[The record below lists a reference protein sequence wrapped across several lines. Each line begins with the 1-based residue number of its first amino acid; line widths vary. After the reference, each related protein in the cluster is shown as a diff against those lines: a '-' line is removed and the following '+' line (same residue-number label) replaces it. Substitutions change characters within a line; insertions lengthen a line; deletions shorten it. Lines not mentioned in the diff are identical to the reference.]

1 MLNEEGNI
9 VWATTAVHPLWTWWP
24 DLTPDICKLAAGSPN
39 WDLPDH
45 TDLSNPPSEQRCVP
59 GGIGNSYGCSGQFYR
74 ANLRAAQF
82 YVCPGQGQSKR
93 LQREC
98 GGASDYFCGK
108 WTCETTGEAYWKPS
122 SDWDLITVNEV
133 VAMISQTKEKETPI
147 NIQRMGALLKT
158 APQDHAKVNT
168 ATPYL

>member
-1 MLNEEGNI
+1 MKKTTKTIGQWQPLTILLSFVCAAGATLSLGNHNPHAPIQQSWEVLNEEGNI

-82 YVCPGQGQSKR
+82 YVCPGQGRSKR
-93 LQREC
+93 LQQEC
-98 GGASDYFCGK
+98 GGGHQITFVVNGHVKRQGK
-108 WTCETTGEAYWKPS
+108 LTGSPP
-122 SDWDLITVNEV
+122 LTG
-133 VAMISQTKEKETPI
+133 T
-147 NIQRMGALLKT
+147 
-158 APQDHAKVNT
+158 
-168 ATPYL
+168 